1 MSTVRVVIAEAMRAL
16 RALAPGDDPTA
27 DDLIVGLEA
36 VQNLVLDIH
45 EARGPLLDVDV
56 TVSLVPSENQ
66 RIRVQAGFD
75 VAVTL
80 PNSIPM
86 YDGFDPYDYGFD
98 PATSGDQYAPQG
110 ATGAADG
117 IYYRQPRDGA
127 RVEIVGTTQGLYFYR
142 ADINQWMPAT
152 GLTVDT
158 ELPFNDRY
166 RSAIGAILAE
176 RLMDVVATGQMTPAL
191 TRRIARGNAA
201 LMIRT
206 GVHHPPTRAQ
216 YF

>member
-27 DDLIVGLEA
+27 DDLAVGLEA

-56 TVSLVPSENQ
+56 TADLIPSENQ

-75 VAVTL
+75 IDVTL
-80 PNSIPM
+80 PNAIPM
-86 YDGFDPYDYGFD
+86 FDGFDPYDYGFN
-98 PATSGDQYAPQG
+98 PAFAQDQYAPQG
-110 ATGAADG
+110 STGAADG
-117 IYYRQPRDGA
+117 IAFRQPRDGT
-127 RVEIVGTTQGLYFYR
+127 RIEIVGTTQALFFYR

-166 RSAIGAILAE
+166 RSAIGALLAE
-176 RLMDVVATGQMTPAL
+176 RLMDVVSNAQPSPGL
-191 TRRIARGNAA
+191 SRRIARGAA
-201 LMIRT
+201 TMMLRT
-206 GVHHPPTRAQ
+206 GTHHPPTRGQ